1 LFPEDFQSSWEPN
14 VLHTELHRKENI
26 AWYRNPDRLSQD
38 SIGITYE
45 ADDEIKILRP
55 DFLFFGSL
63 GDGTIVADIVDP
75 HGHHLADSLPK
86 LQGLARYAEANGAV
100 YRRIEAV
107 AMLDDK

>member
-75 HGHHLADSLPK
+75 HGHHLADSLPNSDK
-86 LQGLARYAEANGAV
+86 PKPKRESRTRYGSPEAKETG
-100 YRRIEAV
+100 
-107 AMLDDK
+107 